1 MKLRYEV
8 PEEEASKLRLI
19 AKLPKG
25 IRGGV
30 AFIVDTAGS
39 WEEAK
44 KHVTEFLDAMIMDI
58 QSIKVLFKSKT
69 PVGPQRKKKR
79 PE

>member
-19 AKLPKG
+19 SKLPKG

-44 KHVTEFLDAMIMDI
+44 KNVVEFLDAMIKDI
-58 QSIKVLFKSKT
+58 MAIKVLFHSKI
-69 PVGPQRKKKR
+69 PFGEQRKKKR
-79 PE
+79 RD